1 MRNQSKAT
9 ARAFVLPL
17 LLLVAACTQNDA
29 AGGRPTSEENKKM
42 SQDYQLEFVELS
54 PQLVLV
60 VERESS
66 PQDLG
71 SNLADILPRVHAY
84 ITQQG
89 QEPAGAPFM
98 RYLDM
103 TDRFLMDAGLPIAA
117 RIDGEGD
124 IELRELP
131 GGTAVTA
138 LFTGPSYGVG
148 AAWSAVFAYAEKHG
162 YKRGSEWKGMGG
174 WDVYVNDPAVVGADK
189 AQTRLYL
196 PVPEK

>member
-1 MRNQSKAT
+1 MRRDSKAT
-9 ARAFVLPL
+9 VTGLALPL
-17 LLLVAACTQNDA
+17 LLLAAACTQNDA

-54 PQLVLV
+54 AQLVLV

-84 ITQQG
+84 ITERG
-89 QEPAGAPFM
+89 HEPAGTPFM

-103 TDRFLMDAGLPIAA
+103 TDRFLMDAGLPIDA
-117 RIDGEGD
+117 RMEGEGD

-131 GGTAVTA
+131 GEKAITA
-138 LFTGPSYGVG
+138 LFTGQP
-148 AAWSAVFAYAEKHG
+148 
-162 YKRGSEWKGMGG
+162 
-174 WDVYVNDPAVVGADK
+174 
-189 AQTRLYL
+189 
-196 PVPEK
+196 

>member
-1 MRNQSKAT
+1 MLRKSNSAVIRL
-9 ARAFVLPL
+9 ALPL
-17 LLLVAACTQNDA
+17 LLLAAACTQNDA
-29 AGGRPTSEENKKM
+29 AGGRPTSEENKKT

-54 PQLVLV
+54 AQLGLV

-84 ITQQG
+84 ITERG
-89 QEPAGAPFM
+89 HEPAGAPFM

-103 TDRFLMDAGLPIAA
+103 TDRFLMDAGLPIDA
-117 RIDGEGD
+117 RMEGEGD

-131 GGTAVTA
+131 GGKAITA
-138 LFTGPSYGVG
+138 LFTGQPYRVGV
-148 AAWSAVFAYAEKHG
+148 AWSAVFAYAEEHG
-162 YKRGSEWKGMGG
+162 YTRGNDWKGTGG